1 MLESFRFKTRIK
13 FTKLKLRKLNDKTEK
28 LQEQKLRFAFISPS
42 NYIKLASTHNH
53 NNFLMFS

>member
-1 MLESFRFKTRIK
+1 MLKSFRFKTRIK
-13 FTKLKLRKLNDKTEK
+13 LTKLKLRKLNDKTEK

-42 NYIKLASTHNH
+42 NYSKLASTHKH